1 MSFVK
6 FLRWLLGLKAKPEV
20 KFMWRR
26 ERIGPVFEWLD
37 DKTIRILE
45 GPLNGKELG
54 ITTEI
59 LDTKANIFAS
69 LDGHQIGRTY
79 IERDPPGKGIVL
91 WDIAVQEEYRQM
103 GIASLM
109 TYFIFRELLSA
120 QKEAFFKIRMMKL
133 MKPTVKSVELQNI
146 GIGVIGNR
154 LGFTPEF
161 DIERILKP
169 SNIVNVS
176 VLPAAHG
183 FPPSYKIVVKTF
195 PMVLIAFVLDQ
206 DTLKPI
212 CDFHTYVKLLKDERV
227 IYEWVKRGSMV
238 IGNGNYLLKR
248 EGINRFINHMASN
261 QVEAKAFQRRVKPAV
276 ASEF

>member
-1 MSFVK
+1 MSLVK
-6 FLRWLLGLKAKPEV
+6 FLRWLLGLKPKQETKFIWKPA
-20 KFMWRR
+20 
-26 ERIGPVFEWLD
+26 RIGPAFEWCD
-37 DKTIRILE
+37 DKTVRIID
-45 GPLNGKELG
+45 GPLSGKELG
-54 ITTEI
+54 ITTEVF
-59 LDTKANIFAS
+59 DDKANIYAN
-69 LDGHQIGRTY
+69 LDGQQVGRTY
-79 IERDPPGKGIVL
+79 IERDPPGKGIIL
-91 WDIAVQEEYRQM
+91 WDIAVQEGYRQM

-120 QKEAFFKIRMMKL
+120 QEEAFFKIRMMKL

-169 SNIVNVS
+169 SNIVSVS

-206 DTLKPI
+206 DTLRPI
-212 CDFHTYVKLLKDERV
+212 GDFRTYVKLMKDERI
-227 IYEWVKRGSMV
+227 IYEWVKKGAMV

-248 EGINRFINHMASN
+248 EGIDLSLIHI
-261 QVEAKAFQRRVKPAV
+261 
-276 ASEF
+276 